1 MIFIFHAFGSLDLVD
16 IADNAGALAP
26 EAVGVFGRVTI
37 ACLLLF
43 VGAAGKSAQIPL
55 HVWLPDAMEGP
66 TPVSALIH
74 AATMVTA
81 GVYLV
86 ARLGPLYHQ
95 SETALMVVAVVGA
108 VTALMAG
115 TIAIVQ
121 TDIKRV
127 LAYSTVSQLGFMFLA
142 AGMGA
147 FGVAVFHLYTHAF
160 FKALLFLGS
169 GSVIHAMSGE
179 QDMRRMGGLRTKI
192 PWTFGTFL
200 IGTLAIAGIPLF
212 AGFYS
217 KDEILLSAIH
227 HPSLF
232 GIALFTA
239 LLTAAYMSRLLFLT
253 FFGEFR
259 GGHEAEHHLHE
270 SPWTMLGPLVILA
283 IGSLVAGYELFPGHA
298 AARVRLPEVLQ
309 PVFRLPQP
317 HLEHVGWLP
326 VAATLSAVLG
336 ILIAWYLYLVMPGV
350 RAGLAR
356 ALRPALAV
364 FSAKYY
370 FDHVYDGFVRHVVVK
385 GSELLLWT
393 RVDAGFIDGT
403 VNGLG
408 ELMRS
413 LARSLRPVQTGF
425 VRHYALLL
433 LAGAVAVVSY
443 LLSSAGRVHP

>member
-1 MIFIFHAFGSLDLVD
+1 
-16 IADNAGALAP
+16 
-26 EAVGVFGRVTI
+26 
-37 ACLLLF
+37 
-43 VGAAGKSAQIPL
+43 
-55 HVWLPDAMEGP
+55 
-66 TPVSALIH
+66 
-74 AATMVTA
+74 
-81 GVYLV
+81 
-86 ARLGPLYHQ
+86 
-95 SETALMVVAVVGA
+95 
-108 VTALMAG
+108 
-115 TIAIVQ
+115 
-121 TDIKRV
+121 
-127 LAYSTVSQLGFMFLA
+127 
-142 AGMGA
+142 
-147 FGVAVFHLYTHAF
+147 
-160 FKALLFLGS
+160 
-169 GSVIHAMSGE
+169 
-179 QDMRRMGGLRTKI
+179 
-192 PWTFGTFL
+192 
-200 IGTLAIAGIPLF
+200 
-212 AGFYS
+212 
-217 KDEILLSAIH
+217 
-227 HPSLF
+227 
-232 GIALFTA
+232 
-239 LLTAAYMSRLLFLT
+239 MSRLLFLT

-283 IGSLVAGYELFPGHA
+283 IGSVVAGYELFPGHA
-298 AARVRLPEVLQ
+298 GARVRLPEVLQ
-309 PVFRLPQP
+309 PVFRLPEP

-336 ILIAWYLYLVMPGV
+336 ILIAWYLYLAMPGV

-408 ELMRS
+408 TLMRS